1 MLITHPDILRADMQH
16 FYGLDLDELG
26 YSIRIRRAADLAANL
41 PPQALIWGQIDPRAQ
56 WTTTDYLL
64 ANIADNTGFLAWSK
78 TKAAKGR
85 YKGQIPRPGQHPAPA
100 ASTGIHTTTGS
111 ARSVE
116 ELKKLLNLPDN
127 LFTPEK
133 QL

>member
-1 MLITHPDILRADMQH
+1 MLITRPDILRADMQH
-16 FYGLDLDELG
+16 FYGLDIDELG

-41 PPQALIWGQIDPRAQ
+41 PPQ
-56 WTTTDYLL
+56 
-64 ANIADNTGFLAWSK
+64 DNTGFLAWSK

-100 ASTGIHTTTGS
+100 ASTGTRTTTGS

-133 QL
+133 